1 MINKNIIQFIL
12 VIFLTVFSIFFYQK
26 YLVSNNENKKLL
38 EKETDTQSA
47 NKQLMLEEKKNIENE
62 IENLRYTS
70 EDLLGNTY
78 IIDAETAQ
86 VEEGKVNQVKLFVV
100 TAKIIQKDDSII
112 YINSNFADYD
122 RLNNN
127 TIFKNDVNVRYGD
140 QSIDADI
147 INFNFLDNLI
157 KIEEN
162 VLYKN
167 NNAEVNADKIEIN
180 MESKKL
186 KISMNKK
193 EDKVEIFTKY

>member
-1 MINKNIIQFIL
+1 MINKSIVQFIL

-38 EKETDTQSA
+38 EKEIDTQTT
-47 NKQLMLEEKKNIENE
+47 NKQLILEDKKNIENE

-78 IIDAETAQ
+78 IIDAENAQ

>member
-38 EKETDTQSA
+38 EREIDTQTT
-47 NKQLMLEEKKNIENE
+47 NKQLILEDKKNIENE

>member
-12 VIFLTVFSIFFYQK
+12 VIILSILSIFFYQK

-38 EKETDTQSA
+38 EKEIDAQTT
-47 NKQLMLEEKKNIENE
+47 NKQLLLEEKKNVENE

-112 YINSNFADYD
+112 YINSNFANYD

-162 VLYKN
+162 VFYKN
-167 NNAEVNADKIEIN
+167 NNAELNADKIEID

-186 KISMNKK
+186 KISMNKQ
-193 EDKVEIFTKY
+193 EDKVEVFTKY

>member
-1 MINKNIIQFIL
+1 MINKNIVQFIL
-12 VIFLTVFSIFFYQK
+12 LIFLTVLSIFFYQK

-38 EKETDTQSA
+38 EKEIDTQTT
-47 NKQLMLEEKKNIENE
+47 NKQLILEEKKNIENE

-100 TAKIIQKDDSII
+100 TAKIIQKDDGII

-167 NNAEVNADKIEIN
+167 NNAEVNADKIEID

>member
-38 EKETDTQSA
+38 EKEIDTQTT
-47 NKQLMLEEKKNIENE
+47 NKQLILEDKKNIENE

-147 INFNFLDNLI
+147 INFNFLENLI

>member
-12 VIFLTVFSIFFYQK
+12 VIFLSILSIFFYQK

-38 EKETDTQSA
+38 EKEIDAQTT
-47 NKQLMLEEKKNIENE
+47 NKQLLLEEKKNVENE

-112 YINSNFADYD
+112 YINSNFANYD

-162 VLYKN
+162 VFYKDS
-167 NNAEVNADKIEIN
+167 NAELNADKIEID

-186 KISMNKK
+186 KISMNKQ
-193 EDKVEIFTKY
+193 EDKVEVFTKY

>member
-1 MINKNIIQFIL
+1 MINKNIIQIIL
-12 VIFLTVFSIFFYQK
+12 VIFLTVLSIFFYQK
-26 YLVSNNENKKLL
+26 YLVTNNENKKLL
-38 EKETDTQSA
+38 KKEMNTQTT
-47 NKQLMLEEKKNIENE
+47 NKQLILEEKKNIENE

-157 KIEEN
+157 EIEEN

-167 NNAEVNADKIEIN
+167 NNAEVNADKIEID

-186 KISMNKK
+186 KISMKK
-193 EDKVEIFTKY
+193 QKDKVEIFTKY

>member
-1 MINKNIIQFIL
+1 MINKNIIQIIL
-12 VIFLTVFSIFFYQK
+12 VIFLTVLSIFFYQK
-26 YLVSNNENKKLL
+26 YLVTNNENKKLL
-38 EKETDTQSA
+38 KKEMNTQTT
-47 NKQLMLEEKKNIENE
+47 NKQLILEEKKNIENE

-70 EDLLGNTY
+70 EDLLGNKY

-157 KIEEN
+157 EIEEN

-167 NNAEVNADKIEIN
+167 NNAEVNADKIEID

-186 KISMNKK
+186 KISMKK
-193 EDKVEIFTKY
+193 QEDKVEIFTKY

>member
-1 MINKNIIQFIL
+1 MINKNIIQIIL
-12 VIFLTVFSIFFYQK
+12 VIFLTVLSIFFYQK
-26 YLVSNNENKKLL
+26 YLVTNNENKKLL
-38 EKETDTQSA
+38 KKEMNTQTT
-47 NKQLMLEEKKNIENE
+47 NKQLILEEKKNTENE

-157 KIEEN
+157 EIEEN

-167 NNAEVNADKIEIN
+167 NNAEVNADKIEID

-186 KISMNKK
+186 KISMKK
-193 EDKVEIFTKY
+193 QEDKVEIFTKY

>member
-1 MINKNIIQFIL
+1 MN
-12 VIFLTVFSIFFYQK
+12 
-26 YLVSNNENKKLL
+26 
-38 EKETDTQSA
+38 TQTT
-47 NKQLMLEEKKNIENE
+47 NKQLILEEKKNIENE

-157 KIEEN
+157 EIEEN

-167 NNAEVNADKIEIN
+167 NNAEVNADKIEID

-186 KISMNKK
+186 KISMKK
-193 EDKVEIFTKY
+193 QEDKVEIFTKY